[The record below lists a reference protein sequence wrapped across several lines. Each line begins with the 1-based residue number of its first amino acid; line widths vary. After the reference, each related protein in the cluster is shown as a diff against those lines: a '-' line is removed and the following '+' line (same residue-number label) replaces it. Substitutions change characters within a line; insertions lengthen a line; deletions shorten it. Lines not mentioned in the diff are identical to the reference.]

1 MSGLR
6 KIVLEKHT
14 KTAGSMPIGE
24 RYEWTYVSSAP
35 EQARNRA
42 WRALKRDHPGE
53 NPACWREVVA

>member
-14 KTAGSMPIGE
+14 AAAGSMPVGE
-24 RYEWTYVSSAP
+24 RYEWTYTSSEP
-35 EQARNRA
+35 EQARHKA

-53 NPACWREVVA
+53 NPMWWREVGA